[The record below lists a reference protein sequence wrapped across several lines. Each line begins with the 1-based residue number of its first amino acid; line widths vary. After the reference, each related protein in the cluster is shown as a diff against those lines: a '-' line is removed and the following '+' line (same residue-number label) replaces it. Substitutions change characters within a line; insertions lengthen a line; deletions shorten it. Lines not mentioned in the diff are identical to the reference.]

1 MGGIVLDQGKLN
13 ELMAAIKAGDFSKVE
28 EIKNYISEED
38 YQKVLGLFNQYSG
51 KSEAEIIQELQRLK
65 HTVPNQQELVE
76 KLKPFLNDEQ
86 KRKLQQV
93 LQILEQD

>member
-1 MGGIVLDQGKLN
+1 MDQGKLN

>member
-1 MGGIVLDQGKLN
+1 MDQRKLN
-13 ELMAAIKAGDFSKVE
+13 ELMAAAKAGDLSKLE

-38 YQKVLGLFNQYSG
+38 YQRVLGLFNQYSG
-51 KSEAEIIQELQRLK
+51 KSEAEILKELQKLK
-65 HTVPNQQELVE
+65 GAVPNQKEIVE

-93 LQILEQD
+93 LQILEEE